1 MLKFKRRLNEL
12 NRLTLWLSFI
22 FTLNSTWGVG
32 QGYNSIPIPVEE
44 EQQFFLLEKKDTL
57 LLIGKTEHWR
67 IVDNRLLPF
76 YLNDSKDQM
85 PINFIEYTP
94 VATKDTFYFV
104 ENGLGKVY
112 QLDTI
117 GFNRVDKSTSLHNN
131 FGNSVFLHNNRLY
144 SYGGYGFWNFHD
156 YILHMSEQTK
166 EWEIV
171 TINTGYIPTGRSKHF
186 FKKKRDGFIAFGGEG
201 DKGFLNDAFEY
212 NFKSNDFTS
221 LGEVNKTFPFTNRTR
236 FSAVYNQSSYYWMH
250 DFKFLKINWE
260 ENSFQHT
267 LSNER
272 FASHI
277 PISNFIIFN
286 DSLRFI
292 SNKTGIY
299 RFNSIALTEVDRIL
313 SAPEQLFFP
322 KTSNFL
328 QQLFLFLTLLGGL
341 FVIYILFHLRRLKKT
356 TPLLQRRYLTYK
368 KSIVILTEEEKSIL
382 LLLNEKAHCS
392 LTQISQL
399 AFYNEYSKSYQ
410 QAAARK
416 DLKSLQ
422 LKIETDKRIS
432 KKLSFK
438 VIYQE
443 NDRRQISYRL
453 KGKLVNYRGWINHY
467 IRF

>member
-1 MLKFKRRLNEL
+1 MLELKERLNASSISP
-12 NRLTLWLSFI
+12 LWLSLI
-22 FTLNSTWGVG
+22 FTLISANGIA

-44 EQQFFLLEKKDTL
+44 GQQFFLLEEKDTL

-67 IVDNRLLPF
+67 TASNRLFPF
-76 YLNDSKDQM
+76 DREEGKDQR
-85 PINFIEYTP
+85 PISFIEYTP
-94 VATKDTFYFV
+94 IVTKGTFYFV

-112 QLDTI
+112 QMDTSR
-117 GFNRVDKSTSLHNN
+117 FNRVDKSTSLHNN

-144 SYGGYGFWNFHD
+144 AYGGYGFWNFHD
-156 YILHMSEQTK
+156 YILQLNEQTK
-166 EWEIV
+166 EWDIL
-171 TINTGYIPTGRSKHF
+171 TNNSSYIPPGRAKHF
-186 FKKKRDGFIAFGGEG
+186 FQKNKDGFVIFGGEG
-201 DKGFLNDAFEY
+201 NNGFLNDAFEY
-212 NFKSNDFTS
+212 NFKSNDFTP
-221 LGEVNKTFPFTNRTR
+221 LGEVNTTFPFKNSTR
-236 FSAVYNQSSYYWMH
+236 FSTVYNQSSYYWMH

-260 ENSFQHT
+260 ENSFQHAP
-267 LSNER
+267 SNKI
-272 FASHI
+272 FANHLL
-277 PISNFIIFN
+277 ISNLLIFR
-286 DSLRFI
+286 DSLRFV
-292 SNKTGIY
+292 SEKTGVY
-299 RFNSIALTEVDRIL
+299 RFNSIALTEVDRTL

-322 KTSNFL
+322 KTSNLL

-341 FVIYILFHLRRLKKT
+341 ISFYFFFHLRRLKRN

-368 KSIVILTEEEKSIL
+368 KSIVILTEEEKNIL
-382 LLLNEKAHCS
+382 LLFNEKEYCT

-399 AFYNEYSKSYQ
+399 VCYSEYSMSYQ

-438 VIYQE
+438 VIQQE

-467 IRF
+467 LRA